1 MILVS
6 YGFLLFSA
14 KRTFQ
19 FVLTLGLH
27 YSIHKFP
34 KKWHKMVLG
43 MTKSDNLGL
52 S

>member
-6 YGFLLFSA
+6 SGFFLFSA

-27 YSIHKFP
+27 YSIHRFRKR
-34 KKWHKMVLG
+34 WHKMVLG
-43 MTKSDNLGL
+43 MTKSENLGL
-52 S
+52 N